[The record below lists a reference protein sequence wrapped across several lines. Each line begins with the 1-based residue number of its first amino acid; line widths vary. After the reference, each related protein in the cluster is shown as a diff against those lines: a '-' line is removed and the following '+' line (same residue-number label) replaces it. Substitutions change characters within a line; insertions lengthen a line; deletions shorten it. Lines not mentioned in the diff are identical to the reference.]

1 MKIKISLKSP
11 KNYESNTNTNTTN
24 YNLIE
29 KEKQFLLLQ
38 DLISSKK
45 QILIDYQSQFNNTLK
60 QNEFLHVVKNDY
72 DHLHNYIE
80 KQKNDQIQAL
90 QLLNQYMNQL
100 IISKELSK
108 YNIQD
113 AQFEQSK
120 ILKEI
125 KLIKQGLSQITS
137 TLVEHIL

>member
-45 QILIDYQSQFNNTLK
+45 QILIDYQSQFNNTLMDSTSSCNIRRST
-60 QNEFLHVVKNDY
+60 QRA
-72 DHLHNYIE
+72 
-80 KQKNDQIQAL
+80 AL
-90 QLLNQYMNQL
+90 
-100 IISKELSK
+100 KR
-108 YNIQD
+108 
-113 AQFEQSK
+113 
-120 ILKEI
+120 
-125 KLIKQGLSQITS
+125 
-137 TLVEHIL
+137 

>member
-1 MKIKISLKSP
+1 
-11 KNYESNTNTNTTN
+11 
-24 YNLIE
+24 
-29 KEKQFLLLQ
+29 
-38 DLISSKK
+38 
-45 QILIDYQSQFNNTLK
+45 
-60 QNEFLHVVKNDY
+60 
-72 DHLHNYIE
+72 
-80 KQKNDQIQAL
+80 
-90 QLLNQYMNQL
+90 MNQL